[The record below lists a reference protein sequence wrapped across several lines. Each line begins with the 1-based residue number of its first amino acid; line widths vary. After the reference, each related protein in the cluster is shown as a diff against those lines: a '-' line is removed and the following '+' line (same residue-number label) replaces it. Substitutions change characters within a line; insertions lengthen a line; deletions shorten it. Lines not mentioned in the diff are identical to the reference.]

1 MKRKGRCPAPPY
13 CQKHSIPAARTPPVL
28 REFLKK
34 KEGGMRLALVLATAL
49 LFTGCDDLWEY
60 DDYQADFH
68 YHYDFQPGG
77 RIEVDNPNNG
87 SVEIEGWDRN
97 TVDVSG
103 MKFAS
108 RESSLEAL
116 RIDVHNSP
124 GSIVIRTMP
133 PPFHRA
139 WARYTIRVPR
149 KTAVE
154 RVSTVNGHILLR
166 NLDAIEQAQTAH
178 LKTVNGSIEAN
189 DVHSAIEAQTVNG
202 HIELRDIGG
211 AVTMRGWNGRLEA
224 ERIDGACEARS
235 VNGSITIQ
243 LDQAA
248 NGPIKVNT
256 TNGRV
261 DLTLRGK
268 PEDSIRAQAVNGSIT
283 LRLPSETNAHLRA
296 STVHAPITSDFD
308 VYEHFPGRMHG
319 NNSVDGKL
327 GSGGPEIELSTWN
340 GRISVLKTL

>member
-1 MKRKGRCPAPPY
+1 
-13 CQKHSIPAARTPPVL
+13 
-28 REFLKK
+28 
-34 KEGGMRLALVLATAL
+34 MRLALVLATAL
-49 LFTGCDDLWEY
+49 LLTGCDDLWEY

-97 TVDVSG
+97 SVDVSG
-103 MKFAS
+103 TKFAS

-116 RIDVHNSP
+116 RIDIHNSP
-124 GSIVIRTMP
+124 DSIVIRTMP

-149 KTAVE
+149 KTVVE
-154 RVSTVNGHILLR
+154 RVSTINGNILVR
-166 NLDAIEQAQTAH
+166 NLDAAPEAETAH
-178 LKTVNGSIEAN
+178 LKTTNGSIEAEN
-189 DVHSAIEAQTVNG
+189 VQSTIEAQTVNG

-224 ERIDGACEARS
+224 ERINGACEARTT
-235 VNGSITIQ
+235 NGPITIR
-243 LDQAA
+243 LDGPASA
-248 NGPIKVNT
+248 PIKVNT
-256 TNGRV
+256 TNGSV

-268 PEDSIRAQAVNGSIT
+268 LGNSIRADAVNGSIT
-283 LRLPSETNAHLRA
+283 LRLPPDSGAHLHA
-296 STVHAPITSDFD
+296 STVHAPITSEFD
-308 VYEHFPGRMHG
+308 LYEHFQGRTRG
-319 NNSVDGKL
+319 NNQFDGIL
-327 GSGGPEIELSTWN
+327 GNGGPEVQLTTLN